1 MFYQTQTKSF
11 ALALLVSAGIL
22 YAIFA
27 GYFGREMVIEA
38 AILAILAMSLDMVAG
53 YGGMVSLCHGAI
65 FGLGA
70 YVFGVLTAMLGIS
83 PFFALPAALAVTALF
98 GFAVGGVT
106 SKTSGIFFIMA
117 TLAFGQMVYVL
128 IFDARS
134 LGGDD
139 GMSGIPRMDLSFLG
153 IDMND
158 SLTFGVFVILLAA
171 LVYLISALILR
182 SGFGRSLVGIRVNET
197 RMRAVGLKIWKYKA
211 ASFAIS
217 GAFAGLAGALAAQHT
232 MFISPSML
240 VWTVSGEA
248 LVVVILG
255 GLGTLIGPA
264 VGAVLFVFLKHQ
276 VSEFTNYWHLIVGS
290 VLIITVILGNRGI
303 YGQIEHMIE
312 SRKKRRLQ
320 ARLKQEEESHA

>member
-1 MFYQTQTKSF
+1 
-11 ALALLVSAGIL
+11 
-22 YAIFA
+22 
-27 GYFGREMVIEA
+27 MVIEA

-70 YVFGVLTAMLGIS
+70 YIFGILTAMLGVS
-83 PFFALPAALAVTALF
+83 PFLALPAAILVTALF

-106 SKTSGIFFIMA
+106 SRTSGIFFIMT
-117 TLAFGQMVYVL
+117 TLAFGQMVYVI

-139 GMSGIPRMDLSFLG
+139 GMSGIPRLDLSFLG
-153 IDMND
+153 VDMND
-158 SLTFGVFVILLAA
+158 SLTFGIFVILAAA
-171 LVYLISALILR
+171 LVYLLIAAILR
-182 SGFGRSLVGIRVNET
+182 AGFGRSLVGLRSNET
-197 RMRAVGLKIWKYKA
+197 RMRALGMGIWKYKA
-211 ASFAIS
+211 TSFAIS
-217 GAFAGLAGALAAQHT
+217 GGIAGLAGALAAQHT

-264 VGAVLFVFLKHQ
+264 FGAVLFVFLKHE
-276 VSEFTNYWHLIVGS
+276 VSEFTNYWHLVVGT
-290 VLIITVILGNRGI
+290 VLIITVVMGNKGI
-303 YGQIEHMIE
+303 YGQLEHMIE
-312 SRKKRRLQ
+312 RRHSRRRERALLTKK
-320 ARLKQEEESHA
+320 EDSHA